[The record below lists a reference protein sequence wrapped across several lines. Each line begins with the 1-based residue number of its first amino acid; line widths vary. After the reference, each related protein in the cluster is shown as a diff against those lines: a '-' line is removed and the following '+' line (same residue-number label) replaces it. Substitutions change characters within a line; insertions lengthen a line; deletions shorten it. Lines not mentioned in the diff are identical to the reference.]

1 MAVFLSIE
9 SGKGQLA
16 METEP
21 LQLQRLHDAR
31 GKQHHDFN
39 GKRTPPPPS
48 PLALMSI
55 ESKQNEADPTGD
67 AADARTVEP
76 AEIDNYSRY
85 YTRIQDRPL

>member
-1 MAVFLSIE
+1 MLEESSTTTSMARENRRHHLLLSLI
-9 SGKGQLA
+9 
-16 METEP
+16 
-21 LQLQRLHDAR
+21 
-31 GKQHHDFN
+31 
-39 GKRTPPPPS
+39 
-48 PLALMSI
+48 SI